1 VAQSCRAGYLFASQ
15 QGPLLEEGEKQ
26 LQLEMDLLGKYGK
39 ATGTY
44 GFSSNAV
51 DRYSVTGYGTW
62 MDAPGAPAEDLG
74 ITGAVDARDLEALT
88 VQGRLDLGDEAYTV
102 CSQPVHYHLGAVCA
116 VPCGCLRSVI

>member
-1 VAQSCRAGYLFASQ
+1 MCCSVQVDQFDFWVNLADNVQYSYYNDAYNADCIGDNQVTSPAQVAQSCRAGNYLFASQ
-15 QGPLLEEGEKQ
+15 QGPLVEEGEKQ

-62 MDAPGAPAEDLG
+62 MDAPGARRRIWAS
-74 ITGAVDARDLEALT
+74 RAL
-88 VQGRLDLGDEAYTV
+88 
-102 CSQPVHYHLGAVCA
+102 
-116 VPCGCLRSVI
+116 